1 MEGQSRLFESVDIL
15 KSESADDQGRFTDEF
30 MHSITPSGLPPH
42 RLILKIGA
50 IVMLL
55 RNIDVKR
62 GLCNGTRLAVVGFN
76 THYLKLQGIV
86 GKFQGKQFF
95 LPRLD
100 LEPTNANQLFQMTRR
115 QFPIRLAFAMTI
127 NKSQGQSFD
136 QVGVFLNRQ
145 IFAHGQLYVAFS
157 RCRSLQGLKVLS
169 LDFAGRIQHKAR
181 NVVVKEIL
189 L

>member
-1 MEGQSRLFESVDIL
+1 
-15 KSESADDQGRFTDEF
+15 
-30 MHSITPSGLPPH
+30 
-42 RLILKIGA
+42 
-50 IVMLL
+50 
-55 RNIDVKR
+55 
-62 GLCNGTRLAVVGFN
+62 
-76 THYLKLQGIV
+76 
-86 GKFQGKQFF
+86 
-95 LPRLD
+95 
-100 LEPTNANQLFQMTRR
+100 MTRR

-145 IFAHGQLYVAFS
+145 VFAHGQLYVAFS

-169 LDFAGRIQHKAR
+169 LDVAGRIQHKAR